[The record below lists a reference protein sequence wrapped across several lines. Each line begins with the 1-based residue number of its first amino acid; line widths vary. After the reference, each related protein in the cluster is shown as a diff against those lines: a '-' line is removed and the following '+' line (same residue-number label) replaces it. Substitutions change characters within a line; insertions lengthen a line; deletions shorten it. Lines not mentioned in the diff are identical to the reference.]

1 MTTQRL
7 YRLYAQEVFGKEAK
21 TFMAVIPRE
30 WGGTLITLDKEG
42 NRESCNI
49 DFQQMI
55 SWIGKK
61 LKAGRVVLEST
72 QTSQKTKDIVV
83 PDDFSLFSR
92 YKNEE

>member
-21 TFMAVIPRE
+21 TFMAVIPRD

-61 LKAGRVVLEST
+61 LKENKVILESV
-72 QTSQKTKDIVV
+72 QTSQKIKDTLENEG
-83 PDDFSLFSR
+83 SCLFLH
-92 YKNEE
+92 Y

>member
-7 YRLYAQEVFGKEAK
+7 YRLYAQEVSGKEAK
-21 TFMAVIPRE
+21 KFRALIPRY

-61 LKAGRVVLEST
+61 LKDNKVVLEST
-72 QTSQKTKDIVV
+72 PTSQKIKDTLENEG
-83 PDDFSLFSR
+83 SCLFSHYR
-92 YKNEE
+92 NNE